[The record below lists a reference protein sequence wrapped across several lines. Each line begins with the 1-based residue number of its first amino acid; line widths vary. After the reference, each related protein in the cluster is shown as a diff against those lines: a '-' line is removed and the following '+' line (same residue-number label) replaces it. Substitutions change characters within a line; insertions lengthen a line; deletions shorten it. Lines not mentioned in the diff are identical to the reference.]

1 MRVVAATTIAAMAG
15 VYPTW
20 LLGEKS
26 SVKAMLA
33 AWLIVTLTAGAV
45 TMFLVGQAK
54 RGPVRLAVAFLFS
67 ASVKVIVS
75 VSLGLAAWYAWN
87 LEFNPLFLWICLFYA
102 VNLVCQ
108 SVWLVRILRRS

>member
-1 MRVVAATTIAAMAG
+1 VAVATTLAAMAG

-20 LLGEKS
+20 AIGERPA
-26 SVKAMLA
+26 VAAEIA
-33 AWLIVTLTAGAV
+33 AWLIVTLVAGSV

-54 RGPVRLAVAFLFS
+54 HGPVRLAVAFLFS
-67 ASVKVIVS
+67 ATVKVIVS

-87 LEFNPLFLWICLFYA
+87 LEFGPLFLWICLFYA